1 MEDTIKNTFTLPQK
15 QVVVKY
21 IKRKKGMASN
31 VSEDHVISG
40 GMLSGS
46 FKKYQTPLLKNGS
59 LANVLTKEE
68 KIYLEELTNL
78 DLSVYGDFWT
88 SHFVVL
94 YKDDT
99 ILDLSNPIDYIS
111 YKILLTYKNEIATSW
126 SERDIKSTYQFVVT
140 NEDEEITERKG
151 KLDNKKEAF
160 KMYGKIEDNK
170 NKLIGILSL
179 LTNRPIS
186 GDSALIW
193 VQSEIE
199 TFIDSKPKLFLDI
212 IRDVTLDTKLL
223 IQSGVDNKIILKN
236 GNKYITADGLNLC
249 ENSQVSTFENA
260 VKYLE
265 NPKHQDV
272 RSFIEAK
279 LPKDK

>member
-1 MEDTIKNTFTLPQK
+1 MEDTIKSTFTLPEK